1 MDPFRA
7 LGRVLIRDSKD
18 TTRPGLAVGRADW
31 ARFVRY
37 VTEARESRLEVVLH
51 AHRRAAEQ
59 IGERGVDRC
68 EVAVAGGGEEADEQ
82 VGRRLGH
89 SMGDHCA
96 R

>member
-37 VTEARESRLEVVLH
+37 VTEAV
-51 AHRRAAEQ
+51 
-59 IGERGVDRC
+59 
-68 EVAVAGGGEEADEQ
+68 
-82 VGRRLGH
+82 
-89 SMGDHCA
+89 
-96 R
+96 